1 MCDNRQFWIVKPPNL
16 NNGTGIHVIP
26 NNIDSIPEYP
36 TCVQSYIKGPLL
48 IDGYKVYLEVL
59 WSFLLLK
66 KHVRGCLLIIAPDMR
81 EVLKWRFIYVAEKGI
96 LRAQWATD
104 LKSKMNGEALNGQQ

>member
-1 MCDNRQFWIVKPPNL
+1 MVIFTTEEARE
-16 NNGTGIHVIP
+16 GI
-26 NNIDSIPEYP
+26 
-36 TCVQSYIKGPLL
+36 
-48 IDGYKVYLEVL
+48 
-59 WSFLLLK
+59 
-66 KHVRGCLLIIAPDMR
+66 LIIAPDMR